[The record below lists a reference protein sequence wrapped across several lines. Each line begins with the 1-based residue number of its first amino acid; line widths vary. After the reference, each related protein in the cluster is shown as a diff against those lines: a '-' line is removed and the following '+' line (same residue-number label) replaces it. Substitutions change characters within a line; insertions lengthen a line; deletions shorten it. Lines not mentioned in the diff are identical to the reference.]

1 MGGIAGH
8 MSHLYDNPSLTFSK
22 MKEIMQSVYSADIEA
37 EEKVD
42 GQNIFLSYDLS
53 ANPPRAVA
61 ARNMGN
67 IKKGGMDASAL
78 ANKFAGRGGL
88 TEAFTGG
95 FKTFEKAVEALSSSQ
110 KKQIFGESANIW

>member
-1 MGGIAGH
+1 MGGVAGH
-8 MSHLYDNPSLTFSK
+8 MDHLYDDRDLTFTG
-22 MKEIMQSVYSADIEA
+22 MKEILSVASEGNLSY

-95 FKTFEKAVEALSSSQ
+95 FKTCSC
-110 KKQIFGESANIW
+110 